1 MNTDSQSIPPD
12 EGWFTREKILTSF
25 LAGVTLLLLYLCFE
39 MLMPFLP
46 ALTFGLT
53 LAVATQRPY
62 NWLSS
67 KVRNNTIT
75 SALAVLVVGVLLVLP
90 AVSLF
95 AYGLQSAT
103 ETISSL
109 NTDEGQLQRQSIEKS
124 YYLGDIYHW
133 LQKRFNF
140 DDQVRSLSGSFARQA
155 TEILKG
161 SFSLL
166 SQAVITL
173 FVLFFIYRDGNRAV
187 YVFTKLIPLSHL
199 ESRSLVNK
207 INDTILATV
216 NGSFI
221 VSLAQSAMACVM
233 YYFLDV
239 PGALLW
245 GLATFFMAIVPVF
258 GTFAVWG
265 PISVFLFLTG
275 STIKGLVLLSYGIL
289 AIGTVDNILYPYLV
303 GNRMRLH
310 TVPTFFAVLGGITVF
325 GASGVILG
333 PIIVVVTFAL
343 LDVWWRRTLN
353 GKAADGLRA
362 TTHQGNS
369 DVRPAQL
376 LESKK

>member
-1 MNTDSQSIPPD
+1 MNKVSQSVPPD
-12 EGWFTREKILTSF
+12 EVWFTREKILTSF

-39 MLMPFLP
+39 MLLPFLP

-62 NWLSS
+62 NWLRSGL
-67 KVRNNTIT
+67 RNKTLT
-75 SALAVLVVGVLLVLP
+75 STLAVLIVGILLVLP
-90 AVSLF
+90 AVSLL
-95 AYGLQSAT
+95 AYGLQTAT

-109 NTDEGQLQRQSIEKS
+109 NADEGQLHRQSIENNH
-124 YYLGDIYHW
+124 YWGEIYLW

-155 TEILKG
+155 TEVLKG

-173 FVLFFIYRDGNRAV
+173 FVLFFIYRDGNRAI
-187 YVFTKLIPLSHL
+187 YVFTKLIPLSHS

-221 VSLAQSAMACVM
+221 VALVQSVLAFIM
-233 YYFLDV
+233 YYFLSV

-258 GTFAVWG
+258 GTFAIWG
-265 PISVFLFLTG
+265 PISFFLFLTG

-303 GNRMRLH
+303 GDRMRLH

-325 GASGVILG
+325 GASGIILG

-353 GKAADGLRA
+353 GKAADGERA
-362 TTHQGNS
+362 TTHHGNS